1 MDPRSIGRER
11 HLLSLPPLDEDER
24 APETLDEPK
33 LVEEGEES
41 KGEPS

>member
-1 MDPRSIGRER
+1 VLPAKLAQPG